1 MHATASE
8 TPRVARHKPVAAK
21 RQAWLV
27 AMKPIPILAIAC
39 FAALGGSATSAP
51 TSPLSIAEVVKMS
64 ESGALPRDVIRRIRA
79 SQTSFALRGSD
90 FGKLKE
96 AGVSDEVLD
105 YLQQSFVSDVDRLTR
120 YSVIGPRL
128 GGCSYCYPQP
138 VDLDRMV
145 SGYGVASSEVPGR
158 HRPGLPAGVPD
169 WVLPGLGGGAANRV
183 SVSAVVEMSKRGVPE
198 SQIVDLLRRSRLEH
212 VAGVGGFKTAREY
225 LVADLSGSQFARW
238 RSEAVP
244 DPVLDAIQGRFLA
257 QFVELDR
264 LRYQNWL

>member
-1 MHATASE
+1 M
-8 TPRVARHKPVAAK
+8 R
-21 RQAWLV
+21 
-27 AMKPIPILAIAC
+27 PIPIVVIAC
-39 FAALGGSATSAP
+39 VAALSGAATSAP
-51 TSPLSIAEVVKMS
+51 ASPLPISEVVKMS
-64 ESGALPRDVIRRIRA
+64 ESGALPRDVIQRIRA

-90 FGKLKE
+90 FGKLKA

-183 SVSAVVEMSKRGVPE
+183 SVSAVVDMSKRGVPD
-198 SQIVDLLRRSRLEH
+198 SQIIDLLRRSRLED
-212 VAGVGGFKTAREY
+212 VTGVGGFNVAREF
-225 LVADLSGSQFARW
+225 LVAGPSGSQLARW
-238 RSEAVP
+238 RGEGVSDA
-244 DPVLDAIQGRFLA
+244 VLDAIQGRFLA